1 MSNEFEAQN
10 HEVEETEAM
19 PSMEDVL
26 DQTLDVKIGDTV
38 NGEVLTI
45 DENNQLIVG
54 IEGAG
59 VEGVVPF
66 REISSTPI
74 DNVEDVVKIGDVI
87 ELVVVKQIKEK
98 ENGSFLLSR
107 RRVEAKKIWKELE
120 EKAENDETITVPV
133 KKVVKGGLVVD
144 AGVRG
149 FIPASMVEDHFVKD
163 FTPYKDKELEVKIV
177 EIDPAENRLI
187 LSHKEIAAEK
197 AAAERAEK
205 LEQFEAGQT
214 VTGTVARLANFG
226 AFIDL
231 GGIDGLVH
239 ISQIAHHHV
248 KHPSDVLTVGEEVD
262 VKILSV
268 DEDRGRISLSIKEL
282 VPGPW
287 EDIEEKAPKGAVLD
301 GVVRRLVD
309 FGAFVEVFP
318 GVEGLVH
325 ISQISHEHVN
335 HPSDKLEEGQ
345 DIKVKVLDVNPE
357 EHRLSLSIKALEEAP
372 ERSESDKDEQRA
384 PRRERKSQANN
395 RRNKPAQAKRS
406 QASQSSNDEDTG
418 FSFADLLGDQLKD
431 LNLDDS
437 SED

>member
-74 DNVEDVVKIGDVI
+74 DNVEDVVKVGDVI

-205 LEQFEAGQT
+205 LAQFEAGQT

-239 ISQIAHHHV
+239 ITQIAHHHV

-268 DEDRGRISLSIKEL
+268 DEERGRISLSIKDL

-325 ISQISHEHVN
+325 ISQIAHEHVN
-335 HPSDKLEEGQ
+335 TPSDKLSEGQ
-345 DIKVKVLDVNPE
+345 EVQVKVLDVNPE
-357 EHRLSLSIKALEEAP
+357 ENRLSLSIKALEEAP
-372 ERSESDKDEQRA
+372 AKEENADRDNKPRA
-384 PRRERKSQANN
+384 KKSRPARKNN
-395 RRNKPAQAKRS
+395 RGQAVRQN
-406 QASQSSNDEDTG
+406 QAAEEDTG
-418 FSFADLLGDQLKD
+418 FTFGDLLGDQLKGLD
-431 LNLDDS
+431 LSD
-437 SED
+437 ED